1 MRRPELESDPVK
13 RVARGLSA
21 VIGIFVLLVGVLA
34 PAGVLAASGDNH
46 GVEVSAAVRHDVSP
60 PLRTI
65 HVSAPSAANLTERP
79 LRRVN
84 PGNGSGPDT
93 ALQTTTTT
101 SFSGNTTTGQAFEG
115 IGQGQYGFS
124 VQYAPPDTNGAVGD
138 TQYVQWVN
146 TYMAVFDKSTHALQL
161 LTPGNAVWQGF
172 GGGCQTNN
180 DGDPI
185 VQYDK
190 IANRWILTQFSVST
204 TPYLQ
209 CVAVSTTDNATGSYN
224 RYAFSYGNS
233 SFPDY
238 PKLGVWPD
246 GYYISYNVFGKL
258 FFKGAMVCAF
268 DRAKML
274 AGQAAT
280 QQCFQLSRSYG
291 GLLPSDLDGSTA
303 SLQPGSSGLP
313 PAGTPNLFVNFGSN
327 SLNVWKFHV
336 DWANSNNTTLSGPT
350 SIAVD
355 PFTTA
360 CNGGGTCIPQPG
372 TSQKLDSLGDR
383 LMYRLA
389 YRHFPDGHE
398 ALVVNHS
405 VSVNGTTSVRWYE
418 LDNPTNGT
426 MATGTPRVAQQGT
439 LSASDGTSRWMGSI
453 AMDASGDIAL
463 GYSASSSSVYPSVRL
478 TGRLATDAAGTMQT
492 ETTLMA
498 GNGSQQANLSRWGD
512 YSAMSVDP
520 VDDCT
525 FWYTNEYLKSNG
537 TWNWNTWIYS
547 FKFDSCSSSGGG
559 TATTGTLTGTV
570 TDTSS
575 HPIGGATVMTTTGGY
590 SATTSSSGT
599 YTISNVSPA
608 TYSVT
613 ASAAGY
619 TSATTNNVSV
629 TAGNTTTVN
638 FSLAPIVTTGT
649 LQGTVTDL
657 SSGLPIQGA
666 TVATS
671 TGGYSATT
679 DINGQY
685 SMTVTA
691 GSYDVTASATSYNPS
706 TLPATVT
713 VNTTTTVNF
722 ALTGSGGSKPGQPAA
737 PTASAGPGKGISVS
751 WSAPTDTGSSAI
763 TGYVVYRYPS
773 CGPSWDASFT
783 SSNTQMKDTST
794 TKGSSYCYTVAAVNS
809 AGTGPESP
817 PSDLVTAVK

>member
-1 MRRPELESDPVK
+1 ML
-13 RVARGLSA
+13 
-21 VIGIFVLLVGVLA
+21 VLLAGVLA
-34 PAGVLAASGDNH
+34 PSGVLATAGDNH
-46 GVEVSAAVRHDVSP
+46 GAVVSAAVKHDVSP
-60 PLRTI
+60 PLRAI

-101 SFSGNTTTGQAFEG
+101 SFSGSTTTGQAFEG

-124 VQYAPPDTNGAVGD
+124 VQYAPPDTNGAVGA

-146 TYMAVFDKSTHALQL
+146 TYMAVFNKSTHALQL
-161 LTPGNAVWQGF
+161 LKPGNAVWSGF

-190 IANRWILTQFSVST
+190 IAQRWILTQFSVST

-209 CVAVSTTDNATGSYN
+209 CVAVSTSDDATGTYN
-224 RYAFSYGNS
+224 RYAFSYGSS

-246 GYYISYNVFGKL
+246 GYYMSYNIFGTVL
-258 FFKGAMVCAF
+258 FKGAMVCAF
-268 DRAKML
+268 DRTRML
-274 AGQAAT
+274 AGLSAT

-291 GLLPSDLDGSTA
+291 GLLPSDLDGLTT
-303 SLQPGSSGLP
+303 SLQPGGSGLP
-313 PAGTPNLFVNFGSN
+313 PAGAPNLFVNFGSN

-389 YRHFPDGHE
+389 YRNFGNHQ
-398 ALVVNHS
+398 ALVVNQS

-418 LDNPTNGT
+418 LRMAPGSSSPTLY
-426 MATGTPRVAQQGT
+426 QDGT
-439 LSASDGTSRWMGSI
+439 LDASDGISRWMGSI

-478 TGRLATDAAGTMQT
+478 TGRVPGDASGTMETETILKAGT
-492 ETTLMA
+492 
-498 GNGSQQANLSRWGD
+498 GSQQANLSRWGD

-525 FWYTNEYLKSNG
+525 FWYTNEYLKTNG
-537 TWNWNTWIYS
+537 TWNWNTWIAS
-547 FKFDSCSSSGGG
+547 FKFNSCSSGSGG
-559 TATTGTLTGTV
+559 TPTTGTLTGTV
-570 TDTSS
+570 TDASIGS
-575 HPIGGATVMTTTGGY
+575 PISGATVATTTGGYSTMTNGSGQYSMTVAGGTYDVTVSATGYNSSTASGVLVANGQTTTQDFALTSTGPTTGTISGTVIDATTSNAISGATVTTSTGGY
-590 SATTSSSGT
+590 SATTDSSGT

-619 TSATTNNVSV
+619 TSATANNVSV
-629 TAGNTTTVN
+629 TAGNTTT
-638 FSLAPIVTTGT
+638 
-649 LQGTVTDL
+649 Q
-657 SSGLPIQGA
+657 
-666 TVATS
+666 
-671 TGGYSATT
+671 
-679 DINGQY
+679 
-685 SMTVTA
+685 
-691 GSYDVTASATSYNPS
+691 
-706 TLPATVT
+706 
-713 VNTTTTVNF
+713 NF
-722 ALTGSGGSKPGQPAA
+722 ALTTAGLPGKPAP
-737 PTASAGPGKGISVS
+737 PTASSGPGKGITVT
-751 WSAPTDTGSSAI
+751 WSPPSNDGGSAI
-763 TGYVVYRYPS
+763 TGYTVYRYLS
-773 CGPSWDASFT
+773 CTTLNGTFS
-783 SSNTQMKDTST
+783 SSNTKLKDST
-794 TKGSSYCYTVAAVNS
+794 TIKGDSYCYTVAAVN
-809 AGTGPESP
+809 GVGPGP
-817 PSDLVTAVK
+817 ASDYSNTVPALK